1 MFILMHT
8 WMNGKNFM
16 KQNYLKKKIYSNVN
30 MEDITDVDYI
40 QKEFVE
46 ILKWKKLGRYH
57 DFLS

>member
-1 MFILMHT
+1 MRT
-8 WMNGKNFM
+8 WMNGKGLM

-40 QKEFVE
+40 QKEFAE
-46 ILKWKKLGRYH
+46 ILKWKKLGQYH